1 MVPEPLLFFTI
12 MFAWINQEQSNTF
25 RIILNLQSFEVA
37 CTLFFFEMDGMLL
50 REKEQKNRFD
60 LGGLQFQEVK

>member
-1 MVPEPLLFFTI
+1 

-25 RIILNLQSFEVA
+25 RFILNLQSFEVA